1 MQTALEQ
8 SVAHKTY
15 GGNTNAEVLR
25 AVPSSARTVLD
36 LGCGAGGNAGALAE
50 RGAVVDGVTL
60 SEEEAAAARRV
71 CRNVWVYNLAAGLPD
86 EATGPYDCCIC
97 THVLEHICFPEAL
110 LAGVRAVLAPGG
122 TLVVALPNLMN
133 YKTRF
138 ALMRGRF
145 EYENGGIMD
154 NTHFRWYTFESA
166 QRLFE
171 RHGYVVTRA
180 WAEGTFPLKGFRKVL
195 PAVARGVDRAAT
207 SVAPG
212 VFGWQLLYTLRVA

>member
-1 MQTALEQ
+1 MQTVLEQ

-25 AVPSSARTVLD
+25 AVPTSARTVLD
-36 LGCGAGGNAGALAE
+36 LGCGTGGNAGALAA
-50 RGAVVDGVTL
+50 RGTIVDGVTL

-71 CRNVWVYNLAAGLPD
+71 CRSVWVHNLESGIPDAAM
-86 EATGPYDCCIC
+86 GPYDSCIAS
-97 THVLEHICFPEAL
+97 HVIEHICFPEAL
-110 LAGVRAVLAPGG
+110 LAGVRRVLAPGG
-122 TLVVALPNLMN
+122 TFVVALPNLMN

-145 EYENGGIMD
+145 EYEDGGIMD
-154 NTHFRWYTFESA
+154 NTHFRWYTFDSA

-171 RHGYVVTRA
+171 RHGFVVTRA
-180 WAEGTFPLKGFRKVL
+180 WAEGSFPLKGVRKVV
-195 PAVARGVDRAAT
+195 PALARGVDRAAT
-207 SVAPG
+207 SIAPG

>member
-1 MQTALEQ
+1 METTLEQ

-25 AVPSSARTVLD
+25 AVPTSARTVLD
-36 LGCGAGGNAGALAE
+36 LGCGAGGNAGALAA
-50 RGAVVDGVTL
+50 RGVVVDGVTL
-60 SEEEAAAARRV
+60 SEDEAVEARRV
-71 CRNVWVYNLAAGLPD
+71 CRSVWVHNLEAGIPD

-97 THVLEHICFPEAL
+97 SHVLEHICFPEAL
-110 LAGVRAVLAPGG
+110 LADVRGVLAPGG

-154 NTHFRWYTFESA
+154 NTHFRWYTFDSA

-171 RHGYVVTRA
+171 RHGFVVTRA
-180 WAEGTFPLKGFRKVL
+180 WAEGSFPLKGVRKLL
-195 PAVARGVDRAAT
+195 PGLARDVDRAAT

-212 VFGWQLLYTLRVA
+212 VFGWQLLYTLRRA